1 LLGRRRR
8 AGGRIVLRSLAVI
21 RPEIDANA
29 IKRLVAE
36 LKDIDP
42 KLARQLG
49 KDLKSEL
56 LPFASAIQREMPS
69 ESPLSGMVHNGVK
82 GWSPAVVKVSATPGA
97 GWGRSM
103 ARIVIEGK
111 PRPAMIKI
119 AEFAGSSSY
128 TKSTGP
134 GQSLSRNLDR
144 AGFPLVK
151 GRGGRF
157 GFANYYK
164 KQPEMLQIIQKVI
177 DRFVKLTNKRF
188 D

>member
-1 LLGRRRR
+1 
-8 AGGRIVLRSLAVI
+8 VI
-21 RPEIDANA
+21 RAEIDANA

-49 KDLKSEL
+49 KDLKSDL

-69 ESPLSGMVHNGVK
+69 ESPLSGMAHSGRT
-82 GWSPAVVKVSATPGA
+82 GWSPAIVKVSATPGA
-97 GWGRSM
+97 GWGRSI

-111 PRPAMIKI
+111 PRPAALKI

-134 GQSLSRNLDR
+134 GQSFVDALERKN
-144 AGFPLVK
+144 PLVK

-157 GFANYYK
+157 GFATYYK
-164 KQPEMLQIIQKVI
+164 KQPEMLRIIEKVI

>member
-1 LLGRRRR
+1 M
-8 AGGRIVLRSLAVI
+8 I

-29 IKRLVAE
+29 IKALVAE

-49 KDLKSEL
+49 KDLKSDL
-56 LPFASAIQREMPS
+56 MPFASAIQREMPS
-69 ESPLSGMVHNGVK
+69 ESPLSGMVHNGRT

-97 GWGRSM
+97 GWGRSI
-103 ARIVIEGK
+103 ARIVIEPK
-111 PRPAMIKI
+111 PKPGLRI
-119 AEFAGSSSY
+119 AEFAGSSNY

-134 GQSLSRNLDR
+134 GRSFIKNLDN

-157 GFANYYK
+157 GFAAYYR
-164 KQPEMLQIIQKVI
+164 KQPQMLAIIENVI
-177 DRFVKLTNKRF
+177 DRYVKLTNKRF
-188 D
+188 S

>member
-1 LLGRRRR
+1 
-8 AGGRIVLRSLAVI
+8 VI
-21 RPEIDANA
+21 RAEIDANA

-49 KDLKSEL
+49 KDLKSDL

-69 ESPLSGMVHNGVK
+69 ESPLSGMINNGRT
-82 GWSPAVVKVSATPGA
+82 GWSPAIVKVSATPGA
-97 GWGRSM
+97 GWGRSI

-111 PRPAMIKI
+111 PRPAALKI

-134 GQSLSRNLDR
+134 GQSLSKNLDNPPGR
-144 AGFPLVK
+144 TGYPLVK
-151 GRGGRF
+151 GKGGRF

>member
-21 RPEIDANA
+21 RAEIDATVV
-29 IKRLVAE
+29 KRLTTE
-36 LKDIDP
+36 LKNFDP
-42 KLARQLG
+42 ALARQLG
-49 KDLKSEL
+49 KDIKTEL
-56 LPFASAIQREMPS
+56 LPFASSIQQQMPS
-69 ESPLSGMVHNGVK
+69 ESPLSGMINNGRT
-82 GWSPAVVKVSATPGA
+82 GWSPAVVTISATPGA

-111 PRPAMIKI
+111 PRPAALKI

-134 GQSLSRNLDR
+134 GQSLIDALERKN
-144 AGFPLVK
+144 PLVK

-157 GFANYYK
+157 GFAAYYK
-164 KQPEMLQIIQKVI
+164 KQPEMFRIIQKII
-177 DRFVKLTNKRF
+177 DRYLDKVKVGF
-188 D
+188 Q

>member
-1 LLGRRRR
+1 
-8 AGGRIVLRSLAVI
+8 VI
-21 RPEIDANA
+21 RPEIDATL

-42 KLARQLG
+42 ALARQLG
-49 KDLKSEL
+49 KDLKSDL
-56 LPFASAIQREMPS
+56 LPFASSIQSAMPS
-69 ESPLSGMVHNGVK
+69 ESPLSGMAHTGRT
-82 GWSPAVVKVSATPGA
+82 GWSPAIVKVSATPGA
-97 GWGRSM
+97 GWGKSI

-111 PRPAMIKI
+111 PRPAALKI
-119 AEFAGSSSY
+119 AEFAGSSNY

-134 GQSLSRNLDR
+134 GRSLSKNLDDE
-144 AGFPLVK
+144 GFPLVK

-157 GFANYYK
+157 GFANYYR